1 MNARGQAIRVVQ
13 LLPALNEGGIERGV
27 MELNREYV
35 ARGSAHDIARRSVSA
50 HALWVARGVARQRE
64 PRPMHRNLLI
74 VKGFPAMH
82 PQYNIVLM

>member
-1 MNARGQAIRVVQ
+1 MRYAEHQHR
-13 LLPALNEGGIERGV
+13 ER
-27 MELNREYV
+27 V

-50 HALWVARGVARQRE
+50 HALWVARGVARGVARQRE